1 MSPDA
6 FGTIQGR
13 DQRVRTGGRAR
24 GRREV
29 GLEMF
34 QERMVGDSLGLGKEG
49 DVRVQSGRQSSHLVD
64 NMGDVTILEGRRL
77 RVGSGLGGQ
86 FRMCG

>member
-49 DVRVQSGRQSSHLVD
+49 DVRVQSGRQSSRLVD
-64 NMGDVTILEGRRL
+64 NMGDVTTLEGRRL